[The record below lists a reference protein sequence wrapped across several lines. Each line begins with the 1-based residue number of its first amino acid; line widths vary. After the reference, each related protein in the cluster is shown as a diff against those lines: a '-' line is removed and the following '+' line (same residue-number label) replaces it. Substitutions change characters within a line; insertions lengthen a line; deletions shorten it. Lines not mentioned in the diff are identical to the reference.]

1 MGASMEEKYFVAS
14 NSADGF
20 CSYYKNA
27 FDIEKFNRIYAI
39 KGGSGTGKATF
50 MKKVAREAEKR
61 DFSVRYIYCSSDAQS
76 LDAVIIK
83 DLGIAVLDGT
93 APHVYEPR
101 LIGAV
106 DTIVDLGRFLNE
118 GRLFSK
124 REQINSLSK
133 KKGGHF
139 TAAYKYLAAYRE
151 LSENMEKL
159 IIPAVNFDKMRKYIS
174 RFATASKGGG
184 REENL
189 LVSSIGMRGLSH
201 FDTYFNVANIYYQ
214 IKDYFETG
222 HIFITE
228 VYRLLDGGAD
238 LQISNAPIIPSRLDA
253 LLVKGGELAFEI
265 ADGKREGARV
275 INMQRF
281 VHSNKIASVRTEY
294 RAITKSRDEI
304 LALALDEF
312 KKISEVHFELEKIYG
327 EAMDFAA
334 KEQFEADFCNKIF
347 QNN

>member
-1 MGASMEEKYFVAS
+1 MEEKYFVAS

-61 DFSVRYIYCSSDAQS
+61 GFSVRYIYCSSDAES

-93 APHVYEPR
+93 APHIYEPR
-101 LIGAV
+101 LVGAV

-159 IIPAVNFDKMRKYIS
+159 IIPAVNFDKIRKYIS

-189 LVSSIGMRGLSH
+189 LVNGIGMRGLSH
-201 FDTYFNVANIYYQ
+201 FDTYFNAAKIYYGVM
-214 IKDYFETG
+214 DYFETA
-222 HIFITE
+222 HIFMREI
-228 VYRLLDGGAD
+228 YSLLKCRAD
-238 LQISNAPIIPSRLDA
+238 LQVSNNPIITSRLDA
-253 LLVKGGELAFEI
+253 LMVKNSALAFEI
-265 ADGKREGARV
+265 NGDLTAEVRK

-281 VHSNKIASVRTEY
+281 VDSRKIAPIRAEY
-294 RAITKSRDEI
+294 RTIAKTREKILN
-304 LALALDEF
+304 LALGEF
-312 KKISEVHFELEKIYG
+312 DKIKNVHFALEKIYG
-327 EAMDFAA
+327 AAMDFDA
-334 KEQFEADFCNKIF
+334 KNQFTREFCDKIF
-347 QNN
+347 ENN